1 MIDLIKYCFEWV
13 PTQLQRQIMG
23 CEVITGGQGDG
34 QSSEDDE
41 DAHDDQST
49 FGDKLA
55 MQRHSL
61 QAWWACLYGFQLG
74 CPYNA
79 RRW

>member
-1 MIDLIKYCFEWV
+1 
-13 PTQLQRQIMG
+13 MG

-55 MQRHSL
+55 MQRYYSL

>member
-1 MIDLIKYCFEWV
+1 
-13 PTQLQRQIMG
+13 MG
-23 CEVITGGQGDG
+23 CEVITEGQGDG

-41 DAHDDQST
+41 DAHDEQST

-61 QAWWACLYGFQLG
+61 QAWWACLYGFQFGVSL
-74 CPYNA
+74 
-79 RRW
+79 